1 MENGYEK
8 KDELFE
14 NEEETEEVDE
24 DLIELVDE
32 EGETQVFEVLG
43 TFDMEDAHYLALAEP
58 TEEEDAESTEV
69 FILRT
74 EQDEDGNDTYVS
86 LEEDEMDKAFDYFL
100 SLVDAEQAEED

>member
-1 MENGYEK
+1 MSMESENRNEQMENP
-8 KDELFE
+8 
-14 NEEETEEVDE
+14 EEMES

-43 TFDMEDAHYLALAEP
+43 TFDMDGAHYLALAEP

-74 EQDEDGNDTYVS
+74 EQDEQGNDTYVS

-100 SLVDAEQAEED
+100 SLVDAEMTEEE